1 MKFVVLCAL
10 VLYCSSEVLGNPDK
24 PQCKGIACDMPICPP
39 GYILKYPGPKDTACC
54 PYCEPKPQCERIQ
67 CDIPTCSPG
76 YILKYPGPK
85 DTACCPYCEP
95 TNNN

>member
-54 PYCEPKPQCERIQ
+54 PYCELQRCNRII
-67 CDIPTCSPG
+67 CGKTKCPPG
-76 YILKYPGPK
+76 TNVRLWPEN
-85 DTACCPYCEP
+85 CCRSCEP
-95 TNNN
+95 RRYQ